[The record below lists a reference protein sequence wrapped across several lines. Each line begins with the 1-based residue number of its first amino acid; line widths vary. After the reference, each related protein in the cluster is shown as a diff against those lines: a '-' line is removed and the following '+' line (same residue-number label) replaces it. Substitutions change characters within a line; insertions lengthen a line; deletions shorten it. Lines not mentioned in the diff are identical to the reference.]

1 MVTSASILPHSS
13 FPFVLITFQTD
24 VSNFSCYSNSSSFN
38 SRELHRALAQE
49 AAARWRLPR
58 ASRPPSCL
66 SVCPSVCPSVRPS
79 FSVSTEQPSLTLIAI
94 IQGTCNSV
102 STRHCIRS
110 SRSTVIVLLRF
121 YPISYPCCISVLL
134 YHIHSRQLVWKE
146 IASPHSRIINLLVT
160 RY

>member
-1 MVTSASILPHSS
+1 MFLISPVTQIPLP
-13 FPFVLITFQTD
+13 LTAG
-24 VSNFSCYSNSSSFN
+24 NFT
-38 SRELHRALAQE
+38 AP
-49 AAARWRLPR
+49 WPR
-58 ASRPPSCL
+58 RPPLDGASPAPLGRPLVCL